1 MIYEQLRLENQIC
14 FPIYV
19 ASRLFVREYQPYL
32 DPLNITYPQY
42 LVLMVLWETD
52 ERAVG
57 EIAERLLLNTNTI
70 TPLLKRMESQGLVV
84 RRRAKDDERK
94 VIVALTEQG
103 QQLQADAAKIPALF
117 VSNLV
122 EDAVNLEELV
132 KLRDKLNNI
141 IDQLTNLPQNLD
153 PSESGWGAIRKTL

>member
-1 MIYEQLRLENQIC
+1 MIYEELRLENQIC

-70 TPLLKRMESQGLVV
+70 TPLLKRMESQGLVM

-94 VIVALTEQG
+94 VIVALTEKG
-103 QQLQADAAKIPALF
+103 QQLQIEAAKIPALF

-122 EDAVNLEELV
+122 SDAANREELV
-132 KLRDKLNNI
+132 KLRDKLNAI
-141 IDQLTNLPQNLD
+141 IDHLPDSPQALN
-153 PSESGWGAIRKTL
+153 PSD